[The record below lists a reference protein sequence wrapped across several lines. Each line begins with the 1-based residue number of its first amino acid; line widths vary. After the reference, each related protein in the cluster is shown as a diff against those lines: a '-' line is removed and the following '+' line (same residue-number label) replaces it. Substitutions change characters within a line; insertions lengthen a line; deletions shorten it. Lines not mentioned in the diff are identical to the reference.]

1 MKIGAASLNQTPL
14 DWGNNKR
21 NIITAIE
28 LAKKDGVDLLSLPE
42 MCVTGYGCEDLFLHG
57 WVAEKA
63 LNILFEILPET
74 KNIAVTLGLPINFQ
88 GTIYNVVCLIENDH
102 ILGFQAK
109 QNLPKDGVHYEPR
122 WFEPWKAKRIES
134 IEINNVS
141 YPFGDKT
148 YKVKGVK
155 VGFEICEDA
164 WVTDRP
170 ACRLVEE
177 KVDIILNPSAS
188 HFSMVKSLS
197 REQKAVDASK
207 EFSCTYVF
215 SNQLGNEAGR
225 IIYDGDAY
233 IAHKG
238 QLLASNPLFSFNP
251 VELTWSEI
259 DYSTGLVSNKNI
271 LAVHGSKE
279 EQFIEAT
286 SLGLYD
292 YLRKSN
298 SNGFVLSL
306 SGGADSS
313 TCLIL
318 LSEMVKRGV
327 NALGANKFL
336 ETIGLADKQETLIS
350 IEDINQELI
359 TVAYQATDHSSVKTF
374 DSAETLAKS
383 INARFHNWSIN
394 DEITHARKIIE
405 SIVERKLTWEADDIV
420 LQNIQARSRAPIIW
434 MLANLQ
440 NSLLI
445 TTSNRSEGSVGYTTM
460 DGDTSGSLAP
470 IAGVDK
476 PFIIHWLKW
485 AEKNLGYS
493 ALSKVNSL
501 IPTAELRPI
510 SQFQS
515 DESDLMPYEILNR
528 IEELF
533 LKNQMSPL
541 AIQEELAKS
550 IPNSQAAE
558 YVIKFFKLWSRN
570 QWKRE
575 RLAPSFQLDQYNI
588 DPRSWFRFPILS
600 GGFKN
605 ELDEL
610 HKLIR

>member
-14 DWGNNKR
+14 DWANNKK
-21 NIITAIE
+21 NILTAIE
-28 LAKKDGVDLLSLPE
+28 MAKKEGVELLSLPE
-42 MCVTGYGCEDLFLHG
+42 MCITGYGCEDLFLHP
-57 WVAEKA
+57 WVAEKS
-63 LNILFEILPET
+63 LNILLEILPET
-74 KNIAVTLGLPINFQ
+74 KNIAVALGLPINFQ
-88 GTIYNVVCLIENDH
+88 GALYNVVCLVENGQ

-122 WFEPWKAKRIES
+122 WFEPWKANRVES
-134 IEINNVS
+134 IEINSVS
-141 YPFGDKT
+141 YPFGDRT
-148 YKVKGVK
+148 YKVNGAK

-188 HFSMVKSLS
+188 HFSMMKSLA
-197 REQKAVDASK
+197 REQKVIHASK

-225 IIYDGDAY
+225 IIYDGDAV

-238 QLLASNPLFSFNP
+238 ELLANTQLFSFNT
-251 VELTWSEI
+251 VELTWCEI
-259 DYSTGLVSNKNI
+259 DYASNVTSNKNI
-271 LAVHGSKE
+271 QAVHGSKE

-292 YLRKSN
+292 YLRKSK
-298 SNGFVLSL
+298 SKGFVLSL

-327 NALGANKFL
+327 NALGTSKFL
-336 ETIGLADKQETLIS
+336 ETISLADKEGALLN
-350 IEDINQELI
+350 IEDINHELI
-359 TVAYQATDHSSVKTF
+359 TVAYQATDNSSVKTF

-394 DEITHARKIIE
+394 DEITHAREIIE
-405 SIVERKLTWEADDIV
+405 SIVERRLTWETDDIV

-445 TTSNRSEGSVGYTTM
+445 TTSNRSEGSVGYATM

-476 PFIIHWLKW
+476 PFVIHWLKW

-493 ALSKVNSL
+493 ALSKVNNL

-515 DESDLMPYEILNR
+515 DESDLMPYEILNQ

-533 LKNQMSPL
+533 LKNQLSPL
-541 AIQEELAKS
+541 AIQVEIAKT
-550 IPNSQAAE
+550 IPSSQAAQ